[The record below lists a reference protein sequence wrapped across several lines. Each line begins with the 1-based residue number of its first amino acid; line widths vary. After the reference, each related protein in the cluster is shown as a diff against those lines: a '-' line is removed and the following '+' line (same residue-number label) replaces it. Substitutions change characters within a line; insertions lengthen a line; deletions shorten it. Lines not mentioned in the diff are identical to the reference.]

1 LRYQE
6 NLYNHIGAIGIWM
19 RHRFSGRRL
28 GARLL
33 SFLDDPSMWGRLA
46 LAIPAKLMAALGQ
59 TGRATIV
66 ASKSMTDM
74 PIRKGRREP

>member
-1 LRYQE
+1 
-6 NLYNHIGAIGIWM
+6 
-19 RHRFSGRRL
+19 
-28 GARLL
+28 LL

-74 PIRKGRREP
+74 PIRKGRCEP